1 MARLQHPRVTLK
13 QVYRRQPIIV
23 LDLPRSTGEQE
34 LFANLL
40 QLLESILVHPLVLL
54 VLILELV
61 FIITPL
67 LHHLFIIDFVSHLTN
82 AEM

>member
-1 MARLQHPRVTLK
+1 MARLQHPRVTLQ
-13 QVYRRQPIIV
+13 QVYRCQSIIV
-23 LDLPRSTGEQE
+23 LDLSRSTGEQE

-40 QLLESILVHPLVLL
+40 QLLESFLVHPLVLL

-61 FIITPL
+61 FIITSL
-67 LHHLFIIDFVSHLTN
+67 LHHLFIIDFVSHRAN